1 MKPNMEPTVRHTV
14 SLVINGAPRTAAVEA
29 RRSLADFLR
38 HDLGLT
44 GTHLGCEQGVCG
56 SCTVM
61 VNGRSVRSCLMLAVQ
76 AAECVVLTV
85 EGLSKDGQLGAL
97 QQAFWEYQGLQCGF
111 CTPGMLIVSHRL
123 LREHSSPTAE
133 EVREAIGGNICR
145 CTGYQDIVTSVLAAA
160 SAGQAPGLSAA
171 THQPPERLVGAPIR
185 RVEDRVLVLGCGT
198 YVDDVKLPDV
208 LEVAF
213 VRSPHSHARIVSV
226 NADRARKFPGVECV
240 LTGAEAAEMCQGW
253 RGVLAFP
260 GMKAGLQRP
269 LALDKVRFVGEPL
282 VAIAARSRALAED
295 AVDLVEIEYDP
306 LPPVVDPAMALEP
319 GATLV
324 HEDLGD
330 NLSWRNQYAS
340 EDIDGAL
347 AGCDLVV
354 SRTFQTGRHTSTAL
368 EPRGCLA
375 SFDPVA
381 GSLTVWLSSQAPHL
395 MQREY
400 AALLGLEDH
409 RVRVVTPHVGGAFGS
424 KAHVYPD
431 EVATCLLSMK
441 LGRPVKWIQDRME
454 SLVGDVAARDERVEL
469 AMGFKSDG
477 TLVAMKARILADGG
491 AYSVFP
497 RGSMTEPNMISRIL
511 PGPYRFSHYAF
522 TAELAI
528 TNKQSLGHHRAVGHP
543 VAIFATECL
552 MDVAA
557 RTLGLDPVEIRR
569 RNLIRPDELPYKSAV
584 GNTYSEG
591 AYEEAMDRL
600 LQAVDY
606 QGLRRWQAS
615 ARAKGR
621 HVGIGLATFIEGTAP
636 GAQFYA
642 ALGAPIMAADA
653 CTVRVEPNGSV
664 VALAGT
670 AGQGQGLRTTAS
682 QVIGDVL
689 GVGIED
695 ITVLDGDTS
704 MVPYGSGVWGAR
716 SAVVAL
722 GAAKLASVAVADK
735 IKRIAAHLLECAP
748 EDLELRNRAVSVRG
762 VPDRS
767 LPLREVATVAYFRT
781 TALPP
786 GIERGLEATRFYE
799 GPAMTWINGAHLAVV
814 EVDPRTGMVRLLRY
828 AALDDCG
835 RIINPLIVEGQVR
848 GGVVH
853 GIGGALFEH
862 LVYDGAGQMVT
873 GTLMDYLV
881 PLATDV
887 PDIAVLHMETPS
899 SANPNGTKGVGEAG
913 TSGAPAA
920 IANAV
925 NDALSPLGAEVTV
938 QPVTPEVVLS
948 AIEHASRTSA
958 G

>member
-1 MKPNMEPTVRHTV
+1 MDAASRHPVTLTV
-14 SLVINGAPRTAAVEA
+14 NGVPRTATVEA
-29 RRSLADFLR
+29 RCSLADFLR

-44 GTHLGCEQGVCG
+44 GTHVGCEHGVCG
-56 SCTVM
+56 ACTVM
-61 VNGRSVRSCLMLAVQ
+61 VDGRSVRSCLMLAVQ
-76 AAECVVLTV
+76 ADGCDVLTI
-85 EGLSKDGQLGAL
+85 EGLSKDGRLSVL
-97 QQAFWEYQGLQCGF
+97 QQAFWENQGLQCGF
-111 CTPGMLIVSHRL
+111 CTPGMLMVSHRL
-123 LREHSSPTAE
+123 LLENPAPTAE

-145 CTGYQDIVTSVLAAA
+145 CTGYQDIVTSVLAAT
-160 SAGQAPGLSAA
+160 AGGKRPS
-171 THQPPERLVGAPIR
+171 PPAETDARERLVGAPIP
-185 RVEDRVLVLGCGT
+185 RVEDEVVLLGRGT
-198 YVDDVKLPDV
+198 YVDDVKLADV

-226 NADRARKFPGVECV
+226 NVDRARDFPGVVYV
-240 LTGAEAAEMCQGW
+240 LTGAEAAEMCPGW

-269 LALDKVRFVGEPL
+269 LALDRVRFVGEPV
-282 VAIAARSRALAED
+282 VAIAATSRALAED
-295 AVDLVEIEYDP
+295 AAELVEVEYEP
-306 LPPVVDPAMALEP
+306 LPPVVDPVEALTP
-319 GATLV
+319 GAPVV
-324 HEDLGD
+324 HEELGD
-330 NLSWRNQYAS
+330 NLSWRNQYS
-340 EDIDGAL
+340 TGDVDGAL
-347 AGCDLVV
+347 ASCDVVV
-354 SRTFQTGRHTSTAL
+354 SRSFRTGRHTAQAM

-400 AALLGLEDH
+400 ASLLGLEDH
-409 RVRVVTPHVGGAFGS
+409 RVRVITPHVGGAFGS

-454 SLVGDVAARDERVEL
+454 SLPGDVAARDERVDLE
-469 AMGFKSDG
+469 MGFKSDG
-477 TLVAMKARILADGG
+477 TLVAMRARILADGG

-522 TAELAI
+522 TAELVI

-543 VAIFATECL
+543 VALFATERL
-552 MDVAA
+552 MDIAA
-557 RTLGLDPVEIRR
+557 RQLGLDPVEIRR
-569 RNLIRPDELPYKSAV
+569 RNLIRPEELPYRSAV
-584 GNTYSEG
+584 GNTYADG
-591 AYEEAMDRL
+591 RYAAAMDRL

-606 QGLRRWQAS
+606 PGLRRWQAS
-615 ARAKGR
+615 ERARGR
-621 HVGIGLATFIEGTAP
+621 CVGIGLATFIEGTAP

-642 ALGAPIMAADA
+642 TLGAPIMAADA
-653 CTVRVEPNGSV
+653 VTVRMEPNGTV
-664 VALAGT
+664 VALVGT

-682 QVIGDVL
+682 QVIGDTL
-689 GVGIED
+689 GLRLGD

-722 GAAKLASVAVADK
+722 GAGKLAAEAVADK
-735 IKRIAAHLLECAP
+735 VKRIAAHLLECAP
-748 EDLELRNRAVSVRG
+748 EDLELGKRRVSVRG
-762 VPDRS
+762 FTDRS
-767 LPLREVATVAYFRT
+767 VPLREVAAVAYFRT

-814 EVDPRTGMVRLLRY
+814 EVDPRTGMVRLLSY

-835 RIINPLIVEGQVR
+835 RIINPLIVKGQVR

-862 LVYDGAGQMVT
+862 LVYDAAGQLVT
-873 GTLMDYLV
+873 GSLMDYLV

-887 PDIAVLHMETPS
+887 PDIEVIHMETPS
-899 SANPNGTKGVGEAG
+899 STNPNGTKGVGEAG

-938 QPVTPEVVLS
+938 QPITPEAVLS
-948 AIEHASRTSA
+948 AIEQGARRRR
-958 G
+958 